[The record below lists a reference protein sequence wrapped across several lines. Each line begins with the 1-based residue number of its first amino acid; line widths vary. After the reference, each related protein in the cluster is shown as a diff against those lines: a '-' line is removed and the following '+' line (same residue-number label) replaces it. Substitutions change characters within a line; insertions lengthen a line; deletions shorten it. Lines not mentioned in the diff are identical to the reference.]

1 MDVIKQKDLS
11 FQEVG
16 QKRRIVAEIEFT
28 PLTIQTEKLVPLK
41 RVKKRRYSS
50 MTLRYSE
57 ANKCWGF
64 VR

>member
-28 PLTIQTEKLVPLK
+28 PLTIQTAKLVPLK

-50 MTLRYSE
+50 MTLRYSK